1 MATDLLLPEPTDNA
15 FRAED
20 WTFPEHWTPSAV
32 DAATNVLTARPD
44 LDGGELSALI
54 EACEMVTLAD
64 RLAQVAADAGYLASG
79 SAGQTVLHPAV
90 AEQRLARTAASNVFR
105 ALAPLSTAAA
115 RRVANLRQGKD
126 GSK

>member
-1 MATDLLLPEPTDNA
+1 MSTDLLIPESTDKT
-15 FRAED
+15 FRPED
-20 WTFPEHWTPSAV
+20 WKFPEHWTPSAV

-64 RLAQVAADAGYLASG
+64 RLAKVAADAEYVASG

-115 RRVANLRQGKD
+115 RRVANLRQGRD
-126 GSK
+126 GAK